1 MFSWSYVFANCLAPL
16 PLRERFAVPLG
27 NCTRSETRSSP
38 MVERVGRSLEGK
50 VVASPM
56 VERVGRSLEGK
67 VVVVLPSCVPLLS
80 V

>member
-1 MFSWSYVFANCLAPL
+1 
-16 PLRERFAVPLG
+16 
-27 NCTRSETRSSP
+27 